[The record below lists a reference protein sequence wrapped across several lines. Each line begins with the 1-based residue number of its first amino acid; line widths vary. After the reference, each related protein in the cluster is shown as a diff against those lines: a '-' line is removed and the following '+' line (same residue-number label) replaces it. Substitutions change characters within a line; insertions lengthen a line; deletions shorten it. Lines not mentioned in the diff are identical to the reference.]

1 MNSTLITNTTRLAH
15 ELRLF
20 GVLESLEQRAAEAL
34 SVSHHPLEYLRLI
47 LEDEKQKRLDRNAR
61 ILNNRAKFRSDAN
74 LEEWDHSHERDFSKA
89 QFRDVS
95 MLGFYHNK
103 ENLIIVGST
112 GAGKTHLAI
121 ALGKKLCC
129 ENIGVQFFS
138 MNLLFEECQAEKAA
152 GRYLNL
158 VRRLKQVA
166 VLILDDFGLRNY
178 THEEASTLLDLL
190 EERYQK
196 GSVVVTSQVDPLGW
210 SKLFEDPVI
219 AEAITDRL
227 TKPSKKITFKGPS
240 YRDKLNQKTLLKDK
254 TKKSS
259 NSPET

>member
-1 MNSTLITNTTRLAH
+1 MSTTLVANVTKLSH

-20 GVLESLEQRAAEAL
+20 GIHAGLEHRASEAL

-47 LEDEKQKRLDRNAR
+47 LEDEKQARLDRTAKM
-61 ILNNRAKFRSDAN
+61 LTTRAKFRSNASI
-74 LEEWDHSHERDFSKA
+74 EEWDHTHERGLNKT
-89 QFRDVS
+89 QFRDIA
-95 MLGFYHNK
+95 MLGFYQNK
-103 ENLIIVGST
+103 ESLLIVGST
-112 GAGKTHLAI
+112 GTGKTHLAI
-121 ALGKKLCC
+121 SLGKKLCS

-158 VRRLKQVA
+158 IRRLKQVA

-178 THEEASTLLDLL
+178 THDEANTLLDLL

-196 GSVVVTSQVDPLGW
+196 GSVIVTSQVDPKGW
-210 SKLFEDPVI
+210 GKLFEDPVI

-227 TKPSKKITFKGPS
+227 KKPSRQITLKGES
-240 YRDKLNQKTLLKDK
+240 YRDKL
-254 TKKSS
+254 TKKTV
-259 NSPET
+259 ETEKQKK